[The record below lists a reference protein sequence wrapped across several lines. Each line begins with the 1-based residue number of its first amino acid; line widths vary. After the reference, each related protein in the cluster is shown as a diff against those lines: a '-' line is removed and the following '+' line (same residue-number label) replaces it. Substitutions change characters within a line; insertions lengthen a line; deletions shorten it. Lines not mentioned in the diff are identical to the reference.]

1 MAKQASTKYWTTE
14 EWHQQPWTQEQRQKW
29 ARELPLAWILEYR
42 PTILLPGKGFVPFEP
57 WPFQQDFLNCR
68 ERFRAINKPRQCG
81 ISTTAAS
88 ECAWEF
94 DNIPGAQIVIISKDK
109 DAAVNFHKYVYN
121 ILHSIRKNNP
131 NAPKLVKVNE
141 RETTNENGARIVSLA
156 AGKES
161 GRSFSAT
168 HLYFDELAFAQYAE
182 EIWQAASATL
192 AQTNGR
198 VTAIS
203 TPKGKANLF
212 FTIFDSPPQKDRKG
226 NLTGLNEMGFKT
238 FSYGWWD
245 VPTYN
250 PYYDEY
256 IGAKNEVERKM
267 WIEKAKDGDWY
278 RAERPHHTDLS
289 WRQEFEGAFDA
300 NKGTVFATRSLERVF
315 KRNYLKM
322 IDDPD
327 RLITEWWSLNPEA
340 QPEKNRIYY
349 TGIDLGRKGDPTLI
363 LTYDTTDFDPTE
375 RDNFGRCLAPAKL
388 VDYKYI
394 EAGTLEWSEI
404 EKVAKTHLKLWEP
417 DSQHDGSGTGDSF
430 SEAVYGYSEPFIFT
444 KESKRNIVQTIQ
456 HAFDYGA
463 VILPKIAR
471 LYREHQK
478 YEWDDDQIVQDTV
491 MANGLAITQF
501 YDGGAE
507 VMLGFQKVEFQDQ
520 AVPV

>member
-1 MAKQASTKYWTTE
+1 M
-14 EWHQQPWTQEQRQKW
+14 
-29 ARELPLAWILEYR
+29 LE
-42 PTILLPGKGFVPFEP
+42 
-57 WPFQQDFLNCR
+57 
-68 ERFRAINKPRQCG
+68 
-81 ISTTAAS
+81 
-88 ECAWEF
+88 
-94 DNIPGAQIVIISKDK
+94 
-109 DAAVNFHKYVYN
+109 N
-121 ILHSIRKNNP
+121 ILTQTIK
-131 NAPKLVKVNE
+131 
-141 RETTNENGARIVSLA
+141 
-156 AGKES
+156 
-161 GRSFSAT
+161 
-168 HLYFDELAFAQYAE
+168 
-182 EIWQAASATL
+182 
-192 AQTNGR
+192 TNGR

-212 FTIFDSPPQKDRKG
+212 FTIFDSPPQKDRNG
-226 NLTGLNEMGFKT
+226 RLTGLNEMGFKT

-256 IGAKNEVERKM
+256 IASKNEAERHS

-300 NKGTVFATRSLERVF
+300 NKGTVFGTRSLERVF
-315 KRNYLKM
+315 RRNYLKL

-327 RLITEWWSLNPEA
+327 RLVTEWWSKNEDGGPDRYTEG
-340 QPEKNRIYY
+340 EKAGKKMDRIYV
-349 TGIDLGRKGDPTLI
+349 TGIDLGRKGDPTI
-363 LTYDTTDFDPTE
+363 IETYDVTDFDPTV
-375 RDNFGRCLAPAKL
+375 RDQWDRILDKAKM

-404 EKVAKTHLKLWEP
+404 ENVAKKHLKLWEP
-417 DSQHDGSGTGDSF
+417 DSEHDGSGTGDSF

-463 VILPKIAR
+463 VILPKIPR

-491 MANGLAITQF
+491 MANGLAIHQF

-507 VMLGFQKVEFQDQ
+507 VMLGFQKVEFQ
-520 AVPV
+520 